1 MSDEKRIFSPVT
13 AFFRSVAFGALTLPL
28 MAVQFVLVRLGLGA
42 RDSLPHWYHRQVC
55 RIAGFRVVRRGKV
68 SKAHPTLFISNH
80 TSYFDIPVMGS
91 LIKGSFVAKTEV
103 GTWPLFGWLA
113 KLQRSVFIDRQR
125 KEAAKHRDT
134 LVSRLESGDNLI
146 LFPEGTSND
155 GNRVLPFK
163 SALFAVAS
171 LRPRGEPLTVQP
183 VSITYTAL
191 DGMPMGR
198 ALRNFYAWYGDM
210 ELAGHLWRALGLGRA
225 TVVVQFH
232 DPVTLEDF
240 SSRKAL
246 ADHCYRKVSEGV
258 ATALAGRPQRY
269 LEPAAEKAP
278 AEAAAMDPDPSPLPS
293 PGA

>member
-1 MSDEKRIFSPVT
+1 MSDETRIFSPVT
-13 AFFRSVAFGALTLPL
+13 AFFRSLAFGALTLPL
-28 MAVQFVLVRLGLGA
+28 MGVQFLLVRLGLRA
-42 RDSLPHWYHRQVC
+42 RDSLPLWYHRQVC
-55 RIAGFRVVRRGKV
+55 RIAGFRVVRRGQL
-68 SKAHPTLFISNH
+68 SKAHPTLFVSNH
-80 TSYFDIPVMGS
+80 SSYFDIIVMGS

-125 KEAAKHRDT
+125 KEAAAHRDT
-134 LVSRLESGDNLI
+134 LVSRLEAGDNLI

-163 SALFAVAS
+163 SALFAAAS

-191 DGMPMGR
+191 YGMPMGR

-258 ATALAGRPQRY
+258 ATALAGRPQRHQ
-269 LEPAAEKAP
+269 EPAAGKAS
-278 AEAAAMDPDPSPLPS
+278 AEAAALDGDPAPQPA
-293 PGA
+293 PGV

>member
-1 MSDEKRIFSPVT
+1 MSEDTRIFSPFT
-13 AFFRSVAFGALTLPL
+13 AFLRSVAFGSLTLPL
-28 MAVQFVLVRLGLGA
+28 MAVQYLLVRFKLAA
-42 RDSLPHWYHRQVC
+42 RDSLPLWYHRQVC
-55 RIAGFRVVRRGKV
+55 RIAGFRVVRRGKI
-68 SKAHPTLFISNH
+68 SKTHPTLFISNH

-125 KEAAKHRDT
+125 KEAAAHRDS
-134 LVSRLESGDNLI
+134 LVSRLEEGDNLI

-155 GNRVLPFK
+155 GNHVLPFK

-198 ALRNFYAWYGDM
+198 ALRTYYAWYGDM
-210 ELAGHLWRALGLGRA
+210 DLAGHLWRALGLGRA

-232 DPVTLEDF
+232 QPVTLEDF

-246 ADHCYRKVSEGV
+246 ADHCYRKISEGV

-269 LEPAAEKAP
+269 QEPAAGTASAGVAALDGNPAP
-278 AEAAAMDPDPSPLPS
+278 EPS